1 MRSRG
6 IDLAPTGRAGA
17 GVGAGS
23 RGGSTNY
30 KTGDTKRRTDRM
42 IMNWSSFATERSLTQ
57 KIRK

>member
-1 MRSRG
+1 MEAYRTINSVT
-6 IDLAPTGRAGA
+6 DSTELMVVAA
-17 GVGAGS
+17 
-23 RGGSTNY
+23 TNY